1 MNRKYL
7 SIISAPLVA
16 GVVIG
21 GSMLW
26 MNRAAARDT
35 NTLEIASYRSGA
47 SAFGSAETQATLRQQ
62 AVRSVIKVHTDRGV
76 IALAGSPD
84 SWEQVEEAVFVADS
98 IAEVQLVN
106 NEVGWPVEFD

>member
-7 SIISAPLVA
+7 SMISAPLLA

-35 NTLEIASYRSGA
+35 NTLEIASYRRGA
-47 SAFGSAETQATLRQQ
+47 AFNSAETQATLRPPN
-62 AVRSVIKVHTDRGV
+62 VRSVIKVHTDRGV
-76 IALAGSPD
+76 ITLAGSPD
-84 SWEQVEEAVFVADS
+84 SWELVEEAVFVADS
-98 IAEVQLVN
+98 IADVQLVN
-106 NEVGWPVEFD
+106 NEVGWPVELD